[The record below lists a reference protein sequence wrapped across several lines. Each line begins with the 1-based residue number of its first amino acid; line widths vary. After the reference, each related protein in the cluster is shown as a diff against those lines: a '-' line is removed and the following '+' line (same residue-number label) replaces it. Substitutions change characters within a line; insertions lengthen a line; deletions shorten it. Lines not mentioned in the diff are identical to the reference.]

1 MTTAT
6 PITDDELV
14 AALPSGR
21 TCSIARGRPGSSPR
35 GHARGSPDRAMVA
48 RGTARAVQG
57 GATARRATVVSR
69 RLIGRPWVAA
79 AVAFVVVVIAVS
91 LSNVRNV
98 PATRPWAAQ
107 VVLPASTAGFSP
119 TGSMQIGREMVS
131 ATTLPDGRVLVVGGW
146 ESQDDATAELWDPH
160 TGTFNFTGSLP
171 EPREGQTATLLPD
184 GKVLVVGGYKYKAI
198 SLADAELSK
207 SATTK
212 FAPAGTLEV
221 ARRGHAAVLLPDGG
235 VLIVGGDSPGSVASA
250 TQTADTHTSELWDP
264 SPRNALPSAGSSPV
278 SEFPPAELRPDGRV
292 MVVGETQVDP
302 SSRAFVLSAQLAEPT
317 TLSFSPFGTLA
328 RPNGLDTAAILSDG
342 RNPLGRRVERPTR
355 DRIRRV
361 VGPLDVARDPGGDTR
376 RSARVST
383 RPRPDCL
390 TAGFSSSEATS
401 SMSNKTS
408 SPSSRR
414 RSGTP

>member
-14 AALPSGR
+14 AALRPAGPARLPEDVLAAVHAATLVDRQIGR
-21 TCSIARGRPGSSPR
+21 WWPVGP
-35 GHARGSPDRAMVA
+35 
-48 RGTARAVQG
+48 RAVQG

-98 PATRPWAAQ
+98 PATRVGGPGG
-107 VVLPASTAGFSP
+107 VLPASTPGFSP

-198 SLADAELSK
+198 SLADAELWN

-264 SPRNALPSAGSSPV
+264 STMTFRSAGSSPV
-278 SEFPPAELRPDGRV
+278 SEFRPPNSGR
-292 MVVGETQVDP
+292 M
-302 SSRAFVLSAQLAEPT
+302 
-317 TLSFSPFGTLA
+317 
-328 RPNGLDTAAILSDG
+328 
-342 RNPLGRRVERPTR
+342 
-355 DRIRRV
+355 
-361 VGPLDVARDPGGDTR
+361 
-376 RSARVST
+376 
-383 RPRPDCL
+383 
-390 TAGFSSSEATS
+390 AG
-401 SMSNKTS
+401 
-408 SPSSRR
+408 
-414 RSGTP
+414 